1 MQIYVAKSGD
11 TISGIAG
18 QFGVVPALL
27 AADNGLALDARLAVG
42 QTLVIRVPETIHTVS
57 AGETIYSI
65 ALQYGV
71 STLTLYRNNF
81 FLQGLPTV
89 RSGDILIIEYEQES
103 KLGTFGV
110 NGYAYPYIDIAQ
122 LDATLPY
129 LTYLTPFTYGISAD
143 GGLLP
148 LNDAELLAA
157 AGN

>member
-42 QTLVIRVPETIHTVS
+42 QTLVIRFPKTIHTVS

-89 RSGDILIIEYEQES
+89 RRL
-103 KLGTFGV
+103 
-110 NGYAYPYIDIAQ
+110 
-122 LDATLPY
+122 
-129 LTYLTPFTYGISAD
+129 
-143 GGLLP
+143 
-148 LNDAELLAA
+148 
-157 AGN
+157 